1 MALAALQMLKD
12 KVVNICTSIT
22 KYIGIYFV
30 NDFKI
35 GVKSR
40 VLFETVCACK
50 KYRKWI
56 MGVLLCQMLTKTSF

>member
-12 KVVNICTSIT
+12 KVVNISTSIT

-50 KYRKWI
+50 KYRK
-56 MGVLLCQMLTKTSF
+56 